1 MVPDDLTAL
10 LGDLVAIPSVNPSM
24 ARPNAAGTGEHRV
37 AGYLLE
43 WCRTHSLAARLRE
56 VLPGRPNVVVDLNL
70 ARERTLLL
78 QTHMDTVP
86 GEPMGDRAY
95 RPEVRGGCLYGRGS
109 CDAKGQLAAML
120 WAMTRLKADAER
132 LKANVVFVAA
142 MDEEHTFQGALAI
155 VADRL
160 QAGGAVVGEPTSLQ
174 PVIAHKGVVRWGVQ
188 VLGRAAHTA
197 RPQEGVNAITG
208 MLEVLAALR
217 ASWERT
223 LVAEHPLLGRA
234 AATIVSIEG
243 GVAPNVVPDRCR
255 ATIDQR
261 TLPGE
266 DPDDVL
272 RACDAVLDRLRLA
285 APAWQVEREEPFVRD
300 YALETDPHEPVVQAV
315 MEAIRHVSGRQTTP
329 GGVPYSTDAS
339 KLSRLGGIPC
349 MVLGAGDIAQAHTA
363 DEYVPLDEV
372 AQAAE
377 IYYETARLFGE
388 GYR

>member
-1 MVPDDLTAL
+1 
-10 LGDLVAIPSVNPSM
+10 M
-24 ARPNAAGTGEHRV
+24 APPNAAGTGELGV
-37 AGYLLE
+37 AAYILA
-43 WCRTHSLAARLRE
+43 WCRSHGLAARVRE

-86 GEPMGDRAY
+86 GESMGDRAY
-95 RPEVRGGCLYGRGS
+95 HPEVRNGRLYGRGA

-120 WAMTRLKADAER
+120 WAMTLLKTDAER
-132 LKANVVFVAA
+132 LKTNTILVAA

-155 VADRL
+155 VADRM
-160 QAGGAVVGEPTSLQ
+160 QATGAIVGEPTRLK
-174 PVIAHKGVVRWGVQ
+174 PVIAHKGVVRWGVR

-197 RPQEGVNAITG
+197 RPQDGVNAVTG
-208 MLEVLAALR
+208 MLDVLDALR
-217 ASWERT
+217 ASWGRT

-234 AATIVSIEG
+234 SATIVSIEG

-266 DPDDVL
+266 DPDDVM
-272 RACDAVLDRLRLA
+272 RACDEVLDRLRSA

-300 YALETDPHEPVVQAV
+300 YALETDPREPVVQATL
-315 MEAIRHVSGRQTTP
+315 EAIRRVTGRQPTP
-329 GGVPYSTDAS
+329 GAVPYGTDAS

-349 MVLGAGDIAQAHTA
+349 VVLGAGDIAQAHTA
-363 DEYVPLDEV
+363 DEFVQLDEV

-377 IYYETARLFGE
+377 IYYQAARLFWE
-388 GYR
+388 GQR